1 LAMRCTCQMS
11 GAESQED
18 VPNARPPTGCSLP
31 SERPL
36 RGSGHRDWGILPE
49 ARERLSG
56 RSRKRTLVRRAST
69 ACTGLGLASIFSWMI
84 CPSDWMCERRIEPW

>member
-1 LAMRCTCQMS
+1 MS

-18 VPNARPPTGCSLP
+18 VPRARPPTGCSLP
-31 SERPL
+31 SVHFEV
-36 RGSGHRDWGILPE
+36 RDTGIGILPE

-84 CPSDWMCERRIEPW
+84 CPSDWMCDRRIEPW